1 METPESRRAAGDLV
15 HAARRTAKISQRE
28 LARRAEI
35 SETWLRAMTTGL
47 RGEEPQRA
55 SDEVWSRLAEE
66 TGADKEQVFSALGRE
81 NPEPDDEAPQPDA
94 DPYTGRFAQ
103 ESVTWRG
110 RLVEVVRDLEA
121 DTEGIPDEESKH
133 MIERALAQ
141 AEAQAKL
148 YIDMERRRWERD
160 HPGET

>member
-1 METPESRRAAGDLV
+1 
-15 HAARRTAKISQRE
+15 
-28 LARRAEI
+28 
-35 SETWLRAMTTGL
+35 MTVGL

-55 SDEVWSRLAEE
+55 KDEVWSRLAEE
-66 TGADKEQVFSALGRE
+66 TGADKNRVFSALGRE
-81 NPEPDDEAPQPDA
+81 APQATEGDEAQPTEG
-94 DPYTGRFAQ
+94 DPHTGRFVQ

-110 RLVEVVRDLEA
+110 RLVEVIRDLEA
-121 DTEGIPDEESKH
+121 DTEGIPDEESRA

-160 HPGET
+160 HPKDEDET